1 MYRCSGNHYLFK
13 IMENLDRSL
22 LLLGDG
28 TLAKE
33 KRPKEAYEEHL
44 AVVNAIKERN
54 ALEAERL
61 AKFHI

>member
-1 MYRCSGNHYLFK
+1 
-13 IMENLDRSL
+13 MENLDRSL

-54 ALEAERL
+54 VLEAERL
-61 AKFHI
+61 AKFYI